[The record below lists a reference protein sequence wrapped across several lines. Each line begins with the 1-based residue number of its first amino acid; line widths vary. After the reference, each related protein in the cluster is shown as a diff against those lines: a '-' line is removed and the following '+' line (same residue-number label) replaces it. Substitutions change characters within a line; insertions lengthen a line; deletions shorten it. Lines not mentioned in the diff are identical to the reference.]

1 MLGGGDQSFSLLQG
15 IKIASGE
22 HSVQLFQITGFGVC
36 VDPVWNSAV
45 DSTPGHVFEMLG
57 LDLQLHAHDILFVAL
72 GQIHAATSRAVFGFA
87 LRGFVINID
96 DFAFAAAVYRG
107 LVLDAAHGVD
117 GLRWAFLEQV
127 KENLPD
133 LRVFDA
139 AVVTVVDAADGHVGQ
154 GEAAIAE
161 ELVQMAQK
169 GLDMRGCG
177 VLNLEVFQG
186 IYFDGAEER

>member
-1 MLGGGDQSFSLLQG
+1 
-15 IKIASGE
+15 
-22 HSVQLFQITGFGVC
+22 
-36 VDPVWNSAV
+36 
-45 DSTPGHVFEMLG
+45 MLG
-57 LDLQLHAHDILFVAL
+57 LDLQLHAHDILLVAL
-72 GQIHAATSRAVFGFA
+72 GQSHATPGRAVLGLAFRSF
-87 LRGFVINID
+87 IIDID
-96 DFAFAAAVYRG
+96 DLAFAAAVYRG
-107 LVLDAAHGVD
+107 GIVNAAHCVD

-139 AVVTVVDAADGHVGQ
+139 AVVTVVDAADGHVSQ

-161 ELVQMAQK
+161 ELVQMAEK

-186 IYFDGAEER
+186 VYFDGAEER